1 MKKIMNKTGVSLVEL
16 IVAIAVGLIIMAAI
30 YSLMNTGQKSSAS
43 LARKVLTQ
51 QDARAVMDLMALEIG
66 MASYNPGLFQAVW
79 VGSPSTSTGVC
90 AAYNFVQTRKGIQ
103 IAGTNQILIA
113 MDLNGDGIIGN
124 PGTNEYIFYEFTG
137 NAIRRGVSCAN
148 SQTILG
154 GAASGTRVLN
164 DATIPL
170 FQYFAASDT
179 TPMDMTT
186 PLTDQ
191 QIASI
196 RRIRINI
203 VVEVENQTS
212 AFRVSQKTYTTDV
225 FVRNHALD
233 FYK

>member
-1 MKKIMNKTGVSLVEL
+1 
-16 IVAIAVGLIIMAAI
+16 
-30 YSLMNTGQKSSAS
+30 
-43 LARKVLTQ
+43 
-51 QDARAVMDLMALEIG
+51 
-66 MASYNPGLFQAVW
+66 MASYNPGLFSAVW
-79 VGSPSTSTGVC
+79 VGSPSTSSGVC

-103 IAGTNQILIA
+103 IAGANQILVA
-113 MDLNGDGIIGN
+113 MDLNEDGIIGN
-124 PGTNEYIFYEFTG
+124 PGTNEYIFYELTG
-137 NAIRRGVSCAN
+137 NAIRRGVSCGN
-148 SQTILG
+148 PQTILG
-154 GAASGTRVLN
+154 GADSGTRVLN
-164 DATIPL
+164 DANTPL

-203 VVEVENQTS
+203 VVEVETQGS
-212 AFRVSQKTYTTDV
+212 AFRVSQKTYTTDI